1 MSSEGLHFFQLQFS
15 LMDCISFNYNVLQRT
30 KLLKQLWF
38 MDVKQELRD
47 ILEALRYLSLRR
59 PNFKLPLQMI
69 PWKT

>member
-1 MSSEGLHFFQLQFS
+1 MSSEGLHFFQLQCP

-38 MDVKQELRD
+38 MDVKQGD

-59 PNFKLPLQMI
+59 PISNLLFN
-69 PWKT
+69 